1 MGKSRKPKDTARE
14 PNDKDQGTASQGF
27 PRKYRETLRGKPGSA
42 APGAAP
48 AAPPPSQAK
57 AQSGLQKA
65 KALLFEIDSADK
77 RLREELNRT
86 AKVATNKFQKR
97 KQWMQERK
105 TKAKAAKAASKS
117 GNDSDEGDVE
127 RRLKDHVKFGQVVQ
141 EPPKITAQPKNR
153 KEFVPGAKRPSKAAT
168 AAAAAAAILAAA
180 KGGGCTS
187 RCCRAGS
194 GRDWRAC
201 QGWTQRKLKSMPRA
215 EQIALLRD
223 REAAIAMY
231 RQKKAVSDSLRGPMT
246 AFDDDRIDV
255 DSF

>member
-27 PRKYRETLRGKPGSA
+27 PRKYRETLRLVQRMDAKMAKKRADSA
-42 APGAAP
+42 D
-48 AAPPPSQAK
+48 AK
-57 AQSGLQKA
+57 AAAERLAAKNTRRKQSRV
-65 KALLFEIDSADK
+65 LFEIDSADK

-127 RRLKDHVKFGQVVQ
+127 RRLKDHIKFGQVVQ

-153 KEFVPGAKRPSKAAT
+153 KEFVPGAKRPSKAAS

-180 KGGGCTS
+180 KDAAELDLDATGEH
-187 RCCRAGS
+187 AKV
-194 GRDWRAC
+194 GRK
-201 QGWTQRKLKSMPRA
+201 RKLKSMPRA

-231 RQKKAVSDSLRGPMT
+231 RQKKAV
-246 AFDDDRIDV
+246 
-255 DSF
+255 

>member
-1 MGKSRKPKDTARE
+1 MGKSRKPKDAARE

-27 PRKYRETLRGKPGSA
+27 PRKYRETLRLPGSA

-48 AAPPPSQAK
+48 AAHTQPPSQAK

-105 TKAKAAKAASKS
+105 TKAKAAKAASRN

-153 KEFVPGAKRPSKAAT
+153 KEFVPGAKRPSKAASNSGHK
-168 AAAAAAAILAAA
+168 AAAARADAAELDLDATGEHA
-180 KGGGCTS
+180 KV
-187 RCCRAGS
+187 
-194 GRDWRAC
+194 GRK
-201 QGWTQRKLKSMPRA
+201 RKLKSMPRA
-215 EQIALLRD
+215 ERIALLRD
-223 REAAIAMY
+223 REAAIALY
-231 RQKKAVSDSLRGPMT
+231 RQKKAV
-246 AFDDDRIDV
+246 
-255 DSF
+255 